1 LHDFE
6 DACNAVGCYI
16 PVTGATC
23 KVGDSPDLFTATVSD
38 LQTRASAKCFVTPL
52 EASCCPSKPETCEEA
67 VADDTSGVKRGA
79 ALTGVMIL
87 LISAMQ

>member
-1 LHDFE
+1 
-6 DACNAVGCYI
+6 
-16 PVTGATC
+16 
-23 KVGDSPDLFTATVSD
+23 
-38 LQTRASAKCFVTPL
+38 LQARASAKCFVTPL
-52 EASCCPSKPETCEEA
+52 EASCCPSKPETCEEAA